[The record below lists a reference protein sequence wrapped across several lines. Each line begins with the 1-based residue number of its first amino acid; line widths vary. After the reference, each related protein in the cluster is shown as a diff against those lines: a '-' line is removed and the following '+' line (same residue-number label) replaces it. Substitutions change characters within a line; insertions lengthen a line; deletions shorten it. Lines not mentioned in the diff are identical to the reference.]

1 MMRGRVGRDGCVSS
15 SVTRFRAC
23 TVALCVLFVAAAGC
37 SDKRDPIVI
46 EDGMLTLENQTS
58 SEWRDVIITVNDHF
72 RGGTQRLA
80 PGGRLNAPLSD
91 FRTGFGQKY
100 DRGRMSVF
108 KVVVTG
114 KEPDGTDVRVEW
126 GGR

>member
-1 MMRGRVGRDGCVSS
+1 MCRHWAIVVVVVLLAGACSS
-15 SVTRFRAC
+15 P
-23 TVALCVLFVAAAGC
+23 
-37 SDKRDPIVI
+37 RDPIVV
-46 EDGMLTLENQTS
+46 DQGMLTLENQTT
-58 SEWRDVIITVNDHF
+58 SEWRDVLITVNDHY

-108 KVVVTG
+108 KVVVTAKNAVG
-114 KEPDGTDVRVEW
+114 EDVRLEW
-126 GGR
+126 AGR